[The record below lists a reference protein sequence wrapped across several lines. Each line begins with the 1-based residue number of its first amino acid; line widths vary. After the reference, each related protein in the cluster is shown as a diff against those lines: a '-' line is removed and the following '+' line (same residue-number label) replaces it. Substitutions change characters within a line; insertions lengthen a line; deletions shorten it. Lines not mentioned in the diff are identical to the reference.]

1 MLKNIYNAINICFNF
16 NKVISPDLSPSLV
29 NYTSKPFI
37 DIHWP
42 KKKKT
47 LTDIHWPKRKKT
59 LTCKGLVA
67 PSCRKT
73 RHIQDISKHAL

>member
-1 MLKNIYNAINICFNF
+1 MHWPKKKKKKKKHL
-16 NKVISPDLSPSLV
+16 L
-29 NYTSKPFI
+29 I

-42 KKKKT
+42 KSKKS
-47 LTDIHWPKRKKT
+47 
-59 LTCKGLVA
+59 LTCKGLVS

>member
-42 KKKKT
+42 K
-47 LTDIHWPKRKKT
+47 RKKT

-73 RHIQDISKHAL
+73 RHIQDISMHALQLAEFV